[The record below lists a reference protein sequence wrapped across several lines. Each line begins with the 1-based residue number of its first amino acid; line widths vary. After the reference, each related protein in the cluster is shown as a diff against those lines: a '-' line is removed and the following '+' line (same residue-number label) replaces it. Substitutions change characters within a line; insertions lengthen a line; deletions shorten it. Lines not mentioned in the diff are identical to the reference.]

1 MLKKFLYIT
10 LILFTLPSK
19 AQTVELGKIVLN
31 PYVETSSDPNANRA
45 NKILLNKLNQIIT
58 KSGMAGSGL
67 DDRFIITAN
76 TTELETTITATA
88 PAKYVSTLMVTV
100 YLGDAIDGAL
110 FAQWSE
116 EIHAVGD
123 SKYDC
128 YANAYRKINANESG
142 LINMVEEGKRKIILY
157 YNDYGPQL
165 IARAQAEAKAGN
177 YDRAISRLLSIP
189 TVCNSYSTAMKLA
202 GQLGV
207 ESIEKSN
214 LKLIETARAQ
224 WAANPNEEGAN
235 EAMATL
241 SNIEAPSA
249 NVLNQTKQLSSS
261 IAKRLKAVD
270 DRQFALEKEQ
280 AQHEMAMEKN
290 RVANQHRERM
300 SAIRSA
306 ENIAIAYYRS
316 KPKRIYKINHYHWW

>member
-1 MLKKFLYIT
+1 M
-10 LILFTLPSK
+10 
-19 AQTVELGKIVLN
+19 N
-31 PYVETSSDPNANRA
+31 PYVETSNNPNANRA
-45 NKILLNKLNQIIT
+45 NRILLNKLNQIIT
-58 KSGMAGSGL
+58 KSGMAGAGF

-76 TTELETTITATA
+76 TVELETTVTATA
-88 PAKYVSTLMVTV
+88 PAKFVSTLMVTV
-100 YLGDAIDGAL
+100 YLGDAIDGTL
-110 FAQWSE
+110 FAQWGK

-128 YANAYRKINANESG
+128 YANAYRKINANDEG
-142 LINMVEEGKRKIILY
+142 LINMVEEGKKKIIQY

-165 IARAQAEAKAGN
+165 VAKARAEAKSGD
-177 YDRAISRLLSIP
+177 YDKAISRLLSIP
-189 TVCNSYSTAMKLA
+189 AVCGSYSTAMKLA
-202 GQLGV
+202 GQLGA

-235 EAMATL
+235 EARATL
-241 SNIEAPSA
+241 SNIENPSA
-249 NVLNQTKQLSSS
+249 NVLNQAKLLSST

-270 DRQFALEKEQ
+270 DRQFALEKAQ
-280 AQHEMAMEKN
+280 TQHEMTMERN

-306 ENIAIAYYRS
+306 ENIAVAYYKSR
-316 KPKRIYKINHYHWW
+316 PKRIYNINHYHWW